1 MQSREQEKSQAHS
14 TLILWVPHRPL
25 LGQQGITWVGK
36 VSSASLGIRRLEA
49 RLEAAGSTPGSEEG
63 QWGLGTEWPLWGVT
77 QTQLVGEGHS

>member
-1 MQSREQEKSQAHS
+1 M
-14 TLILWVPHRPL
+14 
-25 LGQQGITWVGK
+25 WVGK

-49 RLEAAGSTPGSEEG
+49 RLEAAGGTPGSEEG